1 MDRKQAFTEYG
12 RILQDTE
19 DWLSFGYRR
28 NHADPEIILPQT
40 HSSAD
45 ASPEP
50 PDAASQTEAPSETPA
65 VSPGVRPGIRSG
77 SPGAVQPAIQPVARP
92 ATGAAALNPSAAE
105 YPAET
110 SAPLKKIGEEIAV
123 CSGCNLYLTRQNTV
137 PGVGRTGA
145 VLMIITPPPSDGA
158 GFDSGPLPIYEYE
171 YLEKWITAL
180 GLDPQMDI
188 FITPA
193 VKCRTPAGRPPHPE
207 ETAACSSFLRRQYKE
222 VKPRAVLAL
231 GAAACGVLTGNQADF
246 PSLVGREWT
255 WGSVPALVL
264 WTPAEVLAS
273 PARLRGP
280 VWESLKQLKA
290 AWNALPGN
298 QL

>member
-12 RILQDTE
+12 RILQETE

-28 NHADPEIILPQT
+28 NHSDPEIRFPQDI
-40 HSSAD
+40 SSAD

-50 PDAASQTEAPSETPA
+50 PDAASPIDAPPETPVAVSAPPA
-65 VSPGVRPGIRSG
+65 VSQSQ
-77 SPGAVQPAIQPVARP
+77 VQPP
-92 ATGAAALNPSAAE
+92 AAE
-105 YPAET
+105 HRVEL
-110 SAPLKKIGEEIAV
+110 SASLKKIGDEISE
-123 CSGCNLYLTRQNTV
+123 CSSCNLYLTRQNTV
-137 PGVGRTGA
+137 PGIGSTGA

-158 GFDSGPLPIYEYE
+158 GFDSGPLPLYEYE

-180 GLDPQMDI
+180 GLDPSLDI

-193 VKCRTPAGRPPHPE
+193 LKCRTPAGRPPHPE

-231 GAAACGVLTGNQADF
+231 GAAACGALTGNQADF

-273 PARLRGP
+273 PTRLRGP